1 MQKTRELTSITSD
14 FRSPARYTLDDSSD
28 QLDQHQNSRPN
39 YSANVILEDPNA
51 DKHLSVNAKLTTNAG
66 ISVSYVAPA
75 LPRSTPVSSSRSGSN
90 QDENSETGWDTIEE
104 SESDDFVDE
113 AYKSFLRPY
122 GQVHLDD
129 PQDNLEHNDTIEEE
143 ESDDFIDESYKSF
156 LRPYG
161 QVLLDPDLDF
171 EPQVMVGQ
179 DNIDHE
185 DTIEEESDNILDK
198 AYKSFL
204 RPYGQVLLEKNPES
218 GFGQNP
224 ESGFLVQDNVEVHD
238 GTANNDLIIDDYPSS
253 WEEDEQNDELI
264 EITVSKTKESRDRPK
279 THFCH
284 SAEGAEGS
292 ANEKFNLRPKTK
304 TEEEHPWSDIG
315 QSVNSSFE
323 FWKAKNKLK
332 AVQRPKLYETKYRH
346 NNKYAS
352 DSNINDEAVDMTEPG
367 LRKIPKEAIYST
379 TDQERTSSG
388 GTPHALDSR
397 EFQESAD
404 SDKSEHVYYSI
415 NEDLD
420 HQGSE
425 GANQLSRVN
434 VCLEDYDDNIY
445 ESVELEQN
453 PNPDLSGF
461 GQNPE
466 SGFFSGFDHRQPG
479 GQIQVGKKITCI
491 PVNQRP
497 SSSSDDYVSCHVT
510 VNGKLW
516 INPFNKDITNEW
528 INPSNKDTNPIDDAD
543 QVLTGLVL
551 TTNTH
556 PVLTKWG
563 LDNLLLFLLSYYN
576 FLFLVS

>member
-75 LPRSTPVSSSRSGSN
+75 LPRSAIVSSSRSGSN
-90 QDENSETGWDTIEE
+90 QDENSETGWDTIED

-113 AYKSFLRPY
+113 A
-122 GQVHLDD
+122 
-129 PQDNLEHNDTIEEE
+129 
-143 ESDDFIDESYKSF
+143 YKSF

-179 DNIDHE
+179 DNIDQD
-185 DTIEEESDNILDK
+185 DTIEEESNDILDK

-204 RPYGQVLLEKNPES
+204 RPYGQVLLDPPNPEF

-224 ESGFLVQDNVEVHD
+224 ESGFQDNDEGHD
-238 GTANNDLIIDDYPSS
+238 DTANNDLIIDDYPSS
-253 WEEDEQNDELI
+253 WEEDEQNEDLI
-264 EITVSKTKESRDRPK
+264 KVTVSKKSKEPCRDRPN
-279 THFCH
+279 FSH
-284 SAEGAEGS
+284 SAEAAAEGS
-292 ANEKFNLRPKTK
+292 AHIEKFSLRPKTE

-388 GTPHALDSR
+388 GTPHALEDSR

-420 HQGSE
+420 HQGAE
-425 GANQLSRVN
+425 GANQMSRVN
-434 VCLEDYDDNIY
+434 VCLEDYTDDNIY

-461 GQNPE
+461 GQQNPE

-479 GQIQVGKKITCI
+479 LEPGQIQGNKKITCI

-528 INPSNKDTNPIDDAD
+528 LNPSANKDTNPADPDDAD

-563 LDNLLLFLLSYYN
+563 LDNLLLYF
-576 FLFLVS
+576 FFPTIVSFF

>member
-1 MQKTRELTSITSD
+1 MQKTRELTSD
-14 FRSPARYTLDDSSD
+14 FKSPARYVTLDDSSND
-28 QLDQHQNSRPN
+28 QLHHHQNSRPN

-51 DKHLSVNAKLTTNAG
+51 DKHFSLSVNAKLTTNAG

-113 AYKSFLRPY
+113 AYNSFLRPY
-122 GQVHLDD
+122 GKVLIGD
-129 PQDNLEHNDTIEEE
+129 QDNLEHNEPIEET
-143 ESDDFIDESYKSF
+143 ESDDFVDDAYKSF

-171 EPQVMVGQ
+171 EPQVMVGH
-179 DNIDHE
+179 DNVDE
-185 DTIEEESDNILDK
+185 DDTVEEESNDILDK

-204 RPYGQVLLEKNPES
+204 RPYGQVLLDPPNPES
-218 GFGQNP
+218 GF
-224 ESGFLVQDNVEVHD
+224 QDNVESHD
-238 GTANNDLIIDDYPSS
+238 DAANNDLIIDDYPSS
-253 WEEDEQNDELI
+253 WEEDEQNDDLI
-264 EITVSKTKESRDRPK
+264 KVTVSKNKEPCRDRPN
-279 THFCH
+279 FSH
-284 SAEGAEGS
+284 SAEAAEGS
-292 ANEKFNLRPKTK
+292 AHIEKFSLRPKIE

-388 GTPHALDSR
+388 GTPHALEDSR

-415 NEDLD
+415 NEGLD
-420 HQGSE
+420 HQGAE

-434 VCLEDYDDNIY
+434 VCLEDYTDDNIY

-461 GQNPE
+461 GQQNPE

-479 GQIQVGKKITCI
+479 LEPGQILGNKKITCI

-528 INPSNKDTNPIDDAD
+528 LNPSNKDTNQSNPADPTDDAD
-543 QVLTGLVL
+543 QVL

-563 LDNLLLFLLSYYN
+563 LDNLLLLYF
-576 FLFLVS
+576 FFPAIVSFF